1 MNIKADQLIAY
12 ICSYK
17 ELMRPYLEMEY
28 KGIII
33 TSSDNILGMDMYELT
48 LQTNR
53 WKTTQTIPNRQTHM
67 E

>member
-53 WKTTQTIPNRQTHM
+53 WKTTQAIPNRQTHM